1 MVSGIDRKCHRI
13 YDAAMWKT
21 LRKILGGEKKEKC
34 QETDSKNIPGS
45 DEKNSPKPLETDLS
59 RHYETL
65 GVEPGANLIQIRRA
79 WKQAL
84 KEVHMG
90 HYADDTETKN
100 RARERA
106 QQLNEA
112 YRALQDELF

>member
-21 LRKILGGEKKEKC
+21 LKKFLGGEKEETC
-34 QETDSKNIPGS
+34 RETDVENLPDS
-45 DEKNSPKPLETDLS
+45 DEENSPQPLEKDLS
-59 RHYETL
+59 RHYEIL
-65 GVEPGANLIQIRRA
+65 GVEPGANLNQIRQA

-90 HYADDTETKN
+90 HYADDAETKN